1 MNTHRF
7 RWCFVHVALL
17 CAVSLAL
24 PAQGALHGEPLSAS
38 SEIRA
43 ITTALRS
50 ISRTERV
57 ELNMTRICRTDVTH
71 PDCPGTP
78 KESGFAGHLP
88 GTVWLNVR
96 DQLNADEQ
104 MGKQHSSLRNA
115 TIVSVQRPVL
125 LGDSIVMLA
134 QVSRPVEGAKREYKP
149 HLRPYP

>member
-1 MNTHRF
+1 
-7 RWCFVHVALL
+7 
-17 CAVSLAL
+17 
-24 PAQGALHGEPLSAS
+24 
-38 SEIRA
+38 
-43 ITTALRS
+43 
-50 ISRTERV
+50 
-57 ELNMTRICRTDVTH
+57 MTKICRTDVTD

-134 QVSRPVEGAKREYKP
+134 QVSRPVEGAKRDMTLFDIV
-149 HLRPYP
+149 LRGDSLQMHTVRFTQRLDARLR

>member
-1 MNTHRF
+1 
-7 RWCFVHVALL
+7 
-17 CAVSLAL
+17 
-24 PAQGALHGEPLSAS
+24 
-38 SEIRA
+38 
-43 ITTALRS
+43 
-50 ISRTERV
+50 
-57 ELNMTRICRTDVTH
+57 MTKICRTDVTD

-134 QVSRPVEGAKREYKP
+134 QVSRPVEGAKREMTLLISFCAATAFKCTP
-149 HLRPYP
+149 SASRSAWMHD